1 MIFHQLYI
9 SSLAFHNS
17 LNSKSVGIISAI
29 IGGIVVIGI
38 AAFVMQD
45 TPLNEAI
52 SESQFDNHSITPM
65 ISNQSDDGKQFS
77 ISLQDG
83 ITTES
88 SP

>member
-1 MIFHQLYI
+1 M
-9 SSLAFHNS
+9 
-17 LNSKSVGIISAI
+17 NSKSVGIISAI

-38 AAFVMQD
+38 AAFAMQD

-52 SESQFDNHSITPM
+52 SEPQFDNQSTPPM

-83 ITTES
+83 ITTKS